1 MKFTSPVYSA
11 ASGSIAGVT
20 YSRNKGG
27 NYTRAKGIPS
37 NPNSA
42 DQLIVRDNLTVSS
55 QAWSGLTQ
63 LQRDEWN
70 ALAPTVSWTNVLG
83 NSIQLS
89 GINLFNQVNS
99 LRLLAG
105 MALLESAPTDAV
117 RADVP
122 LVDAVETSAGSIN
135 LTTTNS
141 YAATDKLLAFI
152 SRPTNPGRSSAAQ
165 PKRFVGIGVTVAP
178 GPLVLNETDPF
189 ASATVGQIRTFRF
202 VAVSATLLPSPNS
215 MLTIDL
221 TAGS

>member
-11 ASGSIAGVT
+11 ASGSVAGVT

-27 NYTRAKGIPS
+27 MYTRSRAIPS

-42 DQLIVRDNLTVSS
+42 AQLSVRDNLTVAS

-63 LQRDEWN
+63 VQRDEWN
-70 ALAPTVSWTNVLG
+70 ALAPTVSWTNTLG
-83 NSIQLS
+83 QSIQLS

-105 MALLESAPTDAV
+105 LALLEAAPADAV

-122 LVDAVETSAGSIN
+122 LIDEVTTSTGS
-135 LTTTNS
+135 LDVTTTNS
-141 YAATDKLLAFI
+141 FAATDKLLVFV
-152 SRPTNPGRSSAAQ
+152 SRPTNPGRSTSAQ
-165 PKRFVGIGVTVAP
+165 PKRFVGIGAAGSP
-178 GPLVLNETDPF
+178 GPLSMTETDPF

-202 VAVSATLLPSPNS
+202 VIVSATILPSPNS
-215 MLTIDL
+215 QLTIAL